1 MRIEHWFHKEDMNP
15 KLDFS
20 DVLLVP
26 SVHDAADTEVK
37 SRADVNLEVSY
48 VFPNTEATYTG
59 VPIVAA
65 NMDNI
70 GTFKVREVFNRNNM
84 CVALTKTT
92 SLDSWKMNF
101 NRHIG
106 VNNNT
111 AMVSIGIKDED
122 LDYLAVVTKHTA
134 VKFICM
140 DIANG
145 YLPAFARQ
153 VSKVRKLYP
162 DKIIVAG
169 NVVTPDAA
177 VQLFQAGADA
187 VKVGIGPGSACF
199 EENTLVKTE
208 SGHKKIKDIKIGDM
222 VLTHKNRYQPVINT
236 FINSNCRRIEI
247 NGVTCTPDHKF
258 YVVDAKDAELV
269 TDTNVQLYA
278 KWITAENLD
287 PDTHL
292 IIEQN

>member
-1 MRIEHWFHKEDMNP
+1 
-15 KLDFS
+15 
-20 DVLLVP
+20 
-26 SVHDAADTEVK
+26 
-37 SRADVNLEVSY
+37 
-48 VFPNTEATYTG
+48 
-59 VPIVAA
+59 
-65 NMDNI
+65 
-70 GTFKVREVFNRNNM
+70 M

-92 SLDSWKMNF
+92 SLDLWKMNF
-101 NRHIG
+101 NSHIG

-122 LDYLAVVTKHTA
+122 LDYLAVVVKHTA

-145 YLPAFARQ
+145 YLPAFTQ
-153 VSKVRKLYP
+153 QISKVRKLFP

-177 VQLFQAGADA
+177 VQLFRAGADV
-187 VKVGIGPGSACF
+187 VKLGIGPGSACF
-199 EENTLVKTE
+199 EESTLVKTE

-222 VLTHKNRYQPVINT
+222 VLTHKNRYRPVINT
-236 FINSNCRRIEI
+236 FVNSDYRRMEI
-247 NGVTCTPDHKF
+247 NGVKCTPGHKF

-269 TDTNVQLYA
+269 TDTNVHLYA